1 MSLNIKAQSYRSFIL
16 QAQGWGSDS
25 SSLRD
30 KGLKTTKPRGRISS
44 QSEDSTLSLK
54 TELQYDNGIISYKLH
69 CLISYLFMKLIVT
82 VVLNG
87 IISYKLHYLISYLF
101 MKLIVTVV
109 LNILCQ
115 INQSSE
121 SIIFLLVQNFGGYD
135 RICLSHK
142 IHGNLLTKSRT

>member
-1 MSLNIKAQSYRSFIL
+1 MSLNIQAQSYRSFIL

-54 TELQYDNGIISYKLH
+54 TELQYDNGIISYK
-69 CLISYLFMKLIVT
+69 I
-82 VVLNG
+82 
-87 IISYKLHYLISYLF
+87 HYLISYLF

-109 LNILCQ
+109 LNILYGYGCQ

-121 SIIFLLVQNFGGYD
+121 SIIFLLVQNFVGND
-135 RICLSHK
+135 RI
-142 IHGNLLTKSRT
+142 